1 MTEYIQHGVNLSSGQ
16 AHKIYT
22 ALKNNEGVTIKL
34 SKSDLNGKYKL
45 ALTKSQMNRISKG
58 NAGLQL
64 KLSAAQ
70 LKHMKH
76 TGGFLPLL
84 TLIPLIAGAVGS
96 LSGAFASAVSAAKSN
111 AEQARH
117 NRAIEA
123 ELAKPTGAGIKSAKL
138 LKECEC
144 ELKRN
149 GFGLYLGP
157 SRPQGSGFF
166 L

>member
-45 ALTKSQMNRISKG
+45 ALTKSQINRIS
-58 NAGLQL
+58 NCNTGLQL

-70 LKHMKH
+70 LKHMEH

-84 TLIPLIAGAVGS
+84 TLIPLIAGAVGAAGT
-96 LSGAFASAVSAAKSN
+96 LTGGLASVVSAAKSN

-123 ELAKPTGAGIKSAKL
+123 
-138 LKECEC
+138 
-144 ELKRN
+144 
-149 GFGLYLGP
+149 
-157 SRPQGSGFF
+157 
-166 L
+166 